1 MGAAGGRA
9 SRVGHRS
16 KNIGKVT
23 GLDITKKI
31 ITEARLPVGALIMSD
46 RMDGKNDAV
55 SSSVRFGIARKAR
68 EAHPTKRPQD
78 EPPGAVLLVCATPI
92 NPPRLLGR
100 TAVEAGAPPR
110 RRSAS
115 IVLARDHPNGGG
127 RWLSKC
133 RRPSRLQPG

>member
-9 SRVGHRS
+9 SHVGHRS

-31 ITEARLPVGALIMSD
+31 ITKARLPVGALIMND

-68 EAHPTKRPQD
+68 EAHPIQRPQD
-78 EPPGAVLLVCATPI
+78 EPLGPPLASRAETPK
-92 NPPRLLGR
+92 
-100 TAVEAGAPPR
+100 
-110 RRSAS
+110 
-115 IVLARDHPNGGG
+115 
-127 RWLSKC
+127 RWMGLFTS
-133 RRPSRLQPG
+133 